1 MLLVELLDELV
12 SGAWTAAWPLI
23 RTDLGLSYVQV
34 GLLTSVPYIF
44 GCILE
49 PPLGLLGD
57 AWNRRRIVRAGGIA
71 FAAALLFVA
80 LGGAFLP
87 LLLALM
93 LLNPASGAFVELSQ
107 ATLMDLEPTR
117 RDLNMARWT
126 LAGSIGAVAGPVV
139 LAGAGMAGFGWR
151 GVLVAL
157 AAFSAVLV
165 VATWRVPVPGAMDR
179 SLPSARPLAA
189 AARDAI
195 RALRRRDVRRWLVL
209 LQLADLML
217 DVLQGFLALY
227 FVDAVGVSDAGAAV
241 AVVVWLTAGLAGD
254 ALAIPL
260 LARLDGARWLRASA
274 WASLPVLAAFLLVPG
289 APAKLVLL
297 AVLALLRSGWYPA
310 LKARLYGA
318 LPERSATVMALGS
331 IASIVVGLLPLTLGL
346 AAQAFGLGAALWLVA
361 AAPAALL
368 VGVPRRQAARAR
380 VASRQAGAG

>member
-1 MLLVELLDELV
+1 IVPAAVLLLVELLDELV
-12 SGAWTAAWPLI
+12 AGAWTAAWPLI

-34 GLLTSVPYIF
+34 GLLTAVPYIF

-57 AWNRRRIVRAGGIA
+57 AWDRRRIVRAGGIA
-71 FAAALLFVA
+71 FALGLLFMA

-87 LLLALM
+87 LLPALM
-93 LLNPASGAFVELSQ
+93 LLNPASGAFVGLSQ

-151 GVLVAL
+151 GVLVAF

-165 VATWRVPVPGAMDR
+165 VATWRVPAPGATGG
-179 SLPSARPLAA
+179 SLPGARLLAA
-189 AARDAI
+189 AARDALH
-195 RALRRRDVRRWLVL
+195 ALRLRDVQRWLVL

-241 AVVVWLTAGLAGD
+241 AVAVWLTAGLVGD

-274 WASLPVLAAFLLVPG
+274 WA
-289 APAKLVLL
+289 
-297 AVLALLRSGWYPA
+297 AL
-310 LKARLYGA
+310 
-318 LPERSATVMALGS
+318 
-331 IASIVVGLLPLTLGL
+331 
-346 AAQAFGLGAALWLVA
+346 
-361 AAPAALL
+361 
-368 VGVPRRQAARAR
+368 
-380 VASRQAGAG
+380 

>member
-1 MLLVELLDELV
+1 M
-12 SGAWTAAWPLI
+12 
-23 RTDLGLSYVQV
+23 
-34 GLLTSVPYIF
+34 
-44 GCILE
+44 
-49 PPLGLLGD
+49 
-57 AWNRRRIVRAGGIA
+57 RAGGIA

>member
-1 MLLVELLDELV
+1 
-12 SGAWTAAWPLI
+12 
-23 RTDLGLSYVQV
+23 
-34 GLLTSVPYIF
+34 
-44 GCILE
+44 
-49 PPLGLLGD
+49 
-57 AWNRRRIVRAGGIA
+57 VRAGGIA
-71 FAAALLFVA
+71 FALALLFMA

-151 GVLVAL
+151 GVLVAF

-165 VATWRVPVPGAMDR
+165 VATWRVPAPGATGG
-179 SLPSARPLAA
+179 SLPGARLLAA
-189 AARDAI
+189 AARDALH
-195 RALRRRDVRRWLVL
+195 ALRLRDVQRWLVL

-241 AVVVWLTAGLAGD
+241 AVAVWLTAGLVGD

-274 WASLPVLAAFLLVPG
+274 WAALPVLAAFLLVPG
-289 APAKLVLL
+289 APVKLVLL
-297 AVLALLRSGWYPA
+297 AVLALLKSGWYPA
-310 LKARLYGA
+310 LKARLYAA

-331 IASIVVGLLPLTLGL
+331 IASILGGLLPLTLGL
-346 AAQAFGLGAALWLVA
+346 AAQAFGLGAALWLAA

-368 VGVPRRQAARAR
+368 LGVPRPLGARAR
-380 VASRQAGAG
+380 AVSGQVGPR